1 MASNSDTVL
10 AFLKMWEE
18 PGGLDQSFRDY
29 FTPGTVWENVG
40 LARTTGIDEAIALN
54 AQLGSVIAM
63 DTIRVDTLAIAEAGN
78 KVLTERIDHMVDRDG
93 KVTHSAPVMG
103 IFEMDGGKITAWR
116 DYFDSAGA
124 LALQG
129 SGQGADHAPAH

>member
-1 MASNSDTVL
+1 MPSNSDTVL

-40 LARTTGIDEAIALN
+40 LATTTGIDEAIALN

-63 DTIRVDTLAIAEAGN
+63 DTIRVDTLTIAEAGN

-93 KVTHSAPVMG
+93 RVTHSA
-103 IFEMDGGKITAWR
+103 DGGR
-116 DYFDSAGA
+116 QDHR
-124 LALQG
+124 LARLFRFG
-129 SGQGADHAPAH
+129 